1 MRQVAIFLP
10 TILILLALFAPGF
23 AWAQSTPAEM
33 ALFPIPPSKGYTF
46 TKDFQFVG
54 DSVGH
59 LATNYAVYPADI
71 GAATYAYYRMTNLA
85 GKNISIW
92 PRVETA
98 IPPPKVLSDGR
109 LADAC
114 GHTHLSYGVWVR
126 YDLIFAGARL
136 TGVPFVG
143 GGGMSGVRHP
153 QGKCEL
159 KVQNDLVQISPAFGW
174 GSDFTAFNVLPHQ
187 TFIKE
192 LIVGASV
199 PTHGWGTC
207 LPSGGFTACFEP
219 VRMNVWTL
227 APNNISPVLNF
238 SRSIFSPTKEHTFP
252 GFGVES
258 VTAQSAFAPT
268 CPLADIML
276 EMLDGAGLAVSQHR
290 LGGPPAKLGNASA
303 VILSQ
308 NMATSDTTVQVQWSS
323 GFLGTSTARYRIRYT
338 GLGLGC
344 P

>member
-1 MRQVAIFLP
+1 MRQVTVFLP
-10 TILILLALFAPGF
+10 TILFLLALVSPRP
-23 AWAQSTPAEM
+23 AWAQATPAEM
-33 ALFPIPPSKGYTF
+33 ALFPIPPAKGYKL

-59 LATNYAVYPADI
+59 LATNYAVFPTDT
-71 GAATYAYYRMTNLA
+71 GPATYAYYRMTDLA

-92 PRVETA
+92 PRVETP
-98 IPPPKVLSDGR
+98 IPPPKVLPDGR
-109 LADAC
+109 IADAC
-114 GHTHLSYGVWVR
+114 SHTHLSYGIWVR
-126 YDLIFAGARL
+126 YDLVFAGSRL

-153 QGKCEL
+153 QGQCEL

-174 GSDFTAFNVLPHQ
+174 GNDFATFNVLPHQ
-187 TFIKE
+187 TFMKE
-192 LIVGASV
+192 LIVAASV

-207 LPSGGFTACFEP
+207 PPSSGFTACFEP

-227 APNNISPVLNF
+227 APNAASPVLNF
-238 SRSIFSPTKEHTFP
+238 SKSVFSATKEHRFL
-252 GFGVES
+252 GVGVES
-258 VTAQSAFAPT
+258 VTAQSAFEST

-276 EMLDGAGLAVSQHR
+276 EMLDGAGLVVSQHR

-303 VILSQ
+303 AILKQ
-308 NMATSDTTVQVQWSS
+308 NLGTTDTTVEVQWRTS
-323 GFLGTSTARYRIRYT
+323 FLGTARYRVRYT